1 MTAKTQDSRQYA
13 TFRVADLFFGIEV
26 LKVQELIR
34 QQEMS
39 PVPLAPRAIEGLIN
53 LRGQIVI
60 AIDTRRSLGLPPAE
74 GEDQRV
80 NIVIKSGDAIIS
92 LLVDEISD
100 VIDVP
105 LAAYAPVPDNMPAEQ
120 RQLIECVFHIK
131 AGHVKDGNSRNGHA
145 EDDLMLVLDTGRLF
159 ENACN

>member
-39 PVPLAPRAIEGLIN
+39 AVPLAPRAIEGLIN

-105 LAAYAPVPDNMPAEQ
+105 LTAYAPVPDNMPAEQ
-120 RQLIECVFHIK
+120 RQLIECVFHLK
-131 AGHVKDGNSRNGHA
+131 NKHGHA